1 MENEDLLLENNDYEE
16 YEDFNEEYEEE
27 EDDDSVDESDNSVS
41 DEEEDLS
48 ENEEE
53 EEEEVIDG
61 IDVETV
67 ENNSVSV
74 SKTKTNNSIIRNK
87 LTKYEYTRI
96 FSSRVTH
103 IQNGAIPMVKIDKD
117 MTVEDIVKREF
128 EQGRVPLIIERTLP
142 KEKGTLKEY
151 RRINEV
157 FNVILH

>member
-16 YEDFNEEYEEE
+16 YEEFNEEYE

-41 DEEEDLS
+41 DDEEEDLS
-48 ENEEE
+48 EN

-103 IQNGAIPMVKIDKD
+103 IQNGAIPMVKVDKD

-128 EQGRVPLIIERTLP
+128 EQGRIPLIIERTLP

>member
-16 YEDFNEEYEEE
+16 YEDFNEEYEE
-27 EDDDSVDESDNSVS
+27 DDDSVDESDNSVS
-41 DEEEDLS
+41 DDEEEDLS
-48 ENEEE
+48 EN

-103 IQNGAIPMVKIDKD
+103 IQNGAIPMVKVDKD

>member
-16 YEDFNEEYEEE
+16 YEDFNEEYEE
-27 EDDDSVDESDNSVS
+27 DDDSVDESDNSVS
-41 DEEEDLS
+41 DEEEEDLS

-53 EEEEVIDG
+53 EVIDG
-61 IDVETV
+61 IEVETV

>member
-16 YEDFNEEYEEE
+16 YEEFNEEYE

-41 DEEEDLS
+41 DDEEEDLS
-48 ENEEE
+48 ENE

-103 IQNGAIPMVKIDKD
+103 IQNGAIPMVKVDKD

-128 EQGRVPLIIERTLP
+128 EQGRIPLIIERTLP

>member
-16 YEDFNEEYEEE
+16 YEEFNEEYE

-41 DEEEDLS
+41 DDEEEDLS

-53 EEEEVIDG
+53 VIDG
-61 IDVETV
+61 IEVETV

-103 IQNGAIPMVKIDKD
+103 IQNGAIPMVKVDKD

>member
-16 YEDFNEEYEEE
+16 YGDYEEE
-27 EDDDSVDESDNSVS
+27 YDEDDDSVNESENSESD
-41 DEEEDLS
+41 DEEEEEDLS
-48 ENEEE
+48 EN
-53 EEEEVIDG
+53 EEVIDG

-103 IQNGAIPMVKIDKD
+103 IQNGAIPMVKVDKD

-142 KEKGTLKEY
+142 REKGTFKEY

>member
-16 YEDFNEEYEEE
+16 YEEFNEEYE

-41 DEEEDLS
+41 DDEEEDLS
-48 ENEEE
+48 ENE

-103 IQNGAIPMVKIDKD
+103 IQNGAIPMVKVDKD

>member
-1 MENEDLLLENNDYEE
+1 MENEDLLLENNDYED
-16 YEDFNEEYEEE
+16 YEEFNEEYE

-41 DEEEDLS
+41 DDEEEDLS
-48 ENEEE
+48 ENEE

-103 IQNGAIPMVKIDKD
+103 IQNGAIPMVKVDKD

-128 EQGRVPLIIERTLP
+128 EQGRIPLIIERTLP

>member
-53 EEEEVIDG
+53 EEEVIDG

-74 SKTKTNNSIIRNK
+74 SKTNNSIIRNK

>member
-27 EDDDSVDESDNSVS
+27 EEDDDSVDESDNSVS

-48 ENEEE
+48 ENEE

>member
-16 YEDFNEEYEEE
+16 YEDFNEEYEE
-27 EDDDSVDESDNSVS
+27 DDDSVDESDNSVS
-41 DEEEDLS
+41 DDEEEDLS

-53 EEEEVIDG
+53 EVIDG
-61 IDVETV
+61 IEVETV

-103 IQNGAIPMVKIDKD
+103 IQNGAIPMVKVDKD
-117 MTVEDIVKREF
+117 MTVEEIVKREF
-128 EQGRVPLIIERTLP
+128 EQGRIPLIIERTLP

>member
-16 YEDFNEEYEEE
+16 YEEFNEEYE

-41 DEEEDLS
+41 DDEEEDLS
-48 ENEEE
+48 EN

-103 IQNGAIPMVKIDKD
+103 IQNGAIPMVKVDKD

>member
-16 YEDFNEEYEEE
+16 YEDFNEEYEE
-27 EDDDSVDESDNSVS
+27 DDDSVDESDNSVS
-41 DEEEDLS
+41 DDEEEDLS
-48 ENEEE
+48 ENE

-103 IQNGAIPMVKIDKD
+103 IQNGAIPMVKVDKD